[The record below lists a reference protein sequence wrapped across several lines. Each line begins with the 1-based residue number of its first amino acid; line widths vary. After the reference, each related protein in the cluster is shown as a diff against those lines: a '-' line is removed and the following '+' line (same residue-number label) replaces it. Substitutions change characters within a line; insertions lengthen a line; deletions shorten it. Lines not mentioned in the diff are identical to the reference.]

1 LEDNALCVFPGCQD
15 FDALNFDSEAGCA
28 GECIYL
34 TYNCLSIGDEAW
46 SDESVGLYPAMQQAM
61 HGVPWSGEWVFN
73 VPATVLEPQSG
84 VSYGVHHVAWSEV
97 DGLPDWVDSSEFTLG
112 DLGASSQHCIA
123 ASGIPSAPG
132 THEITASGEVFIS
145 IFGQEFSIGEQT
157 YSAWMEVT
165 ENPDPIAGCTYPLA
179 SNHLSYA
186 TADDGSCLFPGCTD
200 PEAVNFSSV
209 ANVDDGSCGDGCAT
223 DPVSSCATDSN
234 GDGQVNVTDLL
245 ALLAEFGN
253 MCE

>member
-1 LEDNALCVFPGCQD
+1 MD
-15 FDALNFDSEAGCA
+15 
-28 GECIYL
+28 
-34 TYNCLSIGDEAW
+34 
-46 SDESVGLYPAMQQAM
+46 
-61 HGVPWSGEWVFN
+61 
-73 VPATVLEPQSG
+73 
-84 VSYGVHHVAWSEV
+84 HVAWSEV

-123 ASGIPSAPG
+123 ASGIPSAPM
-132 THEITASGEVFIS
+132 THEIIASGEVFIS

-157 YSAWMEVT
+157 YSAWLEVT
-165 ENPDPIAGCTYPLA
+165 ENPDPIPGCTYPLA

-200 PEAVNFSSV
+200 PEAVNFSSI